1 MTCIYKKGRL
11 LCLLMMA
18 SSMLMAQS
26 NLMGKD
32 SLLSSIRSLQER
44 LKGVEVST
52 TTNDR
57 EANRFVQKCMLFAKS
72 YPKDSLSKQ
81 FIFMAA
87 DVSRGLENYGKAI
100 EYWQLYYDTY
110 PDTRLHPVSIFLMG
124 FTYHENI
131 KDQGKAKLY
140 FNKFL
145 KEYPEHELARDAKVF
160 LIVVEEL
167 LEKNSSKN

>member
-26 NLMGKD
+26 NLMDKD

-81 FIFMAA
+81 FVFMAA
-87 DVSRGLENYGKAI
+87 DVSRGLGNYIKAI

-124 FTYHENI
+124 FTYYENL
-131 KDQGKAKLY
+131 KDQDKAKIY

-145 KEYPEHELARDAKVF
+145 KKSPAHELARDAKVF
-160 LIVVEEL
+160 LIAAEDIL
-167 LEKNSSKN
+167 QSGSSKN